1 MKKRKVLV
9 HHEFGV
15 CLWEGIGKPGGGG
28 EQGRLTSCV
37 CKEEEG
43 GEHGE

>member
-28 EQGRLTSCV
+28 GAGQTYIVCGGGRG
-37 CKEEEG
+37 G